1 MKKVLK
7 KFNRTLSIMLA
18 AAMVLTM
25 VPQTAMPVLAAEKEV
40 VEEASEASEVTD
52 VTPADEDN
60 ESADVKDADDTD
72 ISGDSDTTDD
82 EQGEST
88 EGDETP
94 VIDEGNN
101 SDENQNQE
109 ETPDVEEETIE
120 TPEEEAPMD
129 DTAEETEE
137 DASILSADTEAQAE
151 TKRISLAESEA
162 ATVSIYSVKNG
173 GTKTPLTKD
182 APYSIEDP
190 EQRAY
195 VRVEEQNADDLIEVM
210 YRGEGA
216 DDVWTSIYEEGNLGY
231 RIPDEKLHEN
241 LEIRVLRMRKI
252 TLDWQGGAN
261 WDSVGIFA
269 SAVRAES
276 NYKGN
281 LIVFGD
287 RLGDE
292 ELYGNKIYA
301 PKDTKVE
308 LTISPL
314 SENMQLSKVALQKGT
329 DAAAEQPID
338 EAKGTSTFTVADEI
352 ADDYTLTIDG
362 TASYEKAVLKGNIND
377 EWEEIIPDSKGIY
390 NVAPGNSYDLDAQKA
405 DGTAFVIAKVT
416 VEENGTDSTAIVAT
430 SQGGSGSWTLQVTAE
445 ASGKTLQVGL
455 YAAADATEPVDTITL
470 KVAPKIG
477 EVTIKGA
484 TGDKITQQIGTEVK
498 YALTLDN
505 KLSKDSLSAY
515 IKSKDAAGADVL
527 DRDNHYIS
535 DVGVE
540 DGSLVVTT
548 RASVKETSD
557 AGNIVIINDMNGAEV
572 ASVNLETKAP
582 AWVTAKPTL
591 KLVSATD
598 TKLIL
603 DIAAPKG
610 MALAGDDEK
619 ALFFYEVNAKGA
631 DVDKTKYVEADEQT
645 TRFTFKVIDKPL
657 GSGDKNTFEVTA
669 QLFLYNDD
677 DLWEGEEN
685 VKPDG
690 TEIAKSQKSTVL
702 KPATRKPYYAD
713 KITMKKEKA
722 ASALYTGQDA
732 QPVATVDFGKNA
744 SYNSGIDVEIY
755 DIPDGLAVV
764 NAEDEYV
771 YGGGHETAI
780 LGDDL
785 KVKVF
790 ANKDAKPGKYTIKA
804 RTTYNKDS
812 DSMENS
818 IVQATASV
826 QITVVQGIY
835 GIDATAPKKIYRKTN
850 SAATAKIAVTYN
862 GGNKSAA
869 PKTKKVTY
877 DLVGSED
884 TDAPAITVSG
894 ITVAN
899 GTIKIDKSYRLK
911 KGEEAREYT
920 VRVQAADYAG
930 NKAVDYVSFEVTET
944 AAAFGKVAVVKY
956 ESGRYRNLVPSD
968 GTKLPINALQDGA
981 EVVVV
986 QQGRNTV
993 GGYYLSDDIVDP
1005 ALYTLTPA
1013 KGTGICREDDN
1024 SNYITVSKLG
1034 KNLVFKATATDGSKT
1049 SVTSNKF
1056 DIVYDNSVLKDD
1068 VTVVWETKQDS
1079 GGELEKGKTV
1089 KLSEVPAGTVLTISV
1104 ADKDKKELSKNAS
1117 IYDYVLSATGAKTVK
1132 KYNGSLALD
1141 VIVNKNPA
1149 EITLK
1154 KGSEEVGKYKIE
1166 IPDLDEKA
1174 AAPKVSLKKGT
1185 KLYAVSSEQKLSFT
1199 MNKAVE
1205 GARYVQVSV
1214 QNNEADTEKLYW
1226 SLDNTETT
1234 LNVTDKEF
1242 NFDLNLLAEE
1252 GNDKPELKK
1261 GASIAFV
1268 FLDRDRKALT
1278 KTSNTVK
1285 IKTTALKKS
1294 YKLNTKYTLSTRD
1307 AFSAPLTAKE
1317 SGVENVAFT
1326 KLYNANFGGNVNKFR
1341 TGFGLNNGCLELKTY
1356 SHELSEGKYETRAIA
1371 EQEGWG
1377 KNDFIGFVEYT
1388 VSYVDGTEETFVTK
1402 IQVNLKKTTKGV
1414 VPTAYKYAASAVNVL
1429 NPGENKTT
1437 EGISYVTTGK
1447 LNADIRAAKL
1457 IYASGSG
1464 KNTTYALEDANSVV
1478 QVKKVSGNEIT
1489 FTIKGAQSKTATYNK
1504 AKLYVI
1510 PLSGM
1515 YAYENKYLDW
1525 KVEDWMKYGV
1535 ELKCNVSLKAAN
1547 SKGKIKNPA
1556 KSVSFLNVEPQKLAL
1571 EDGKGKMYYY
1581 AELPYTAGIFAEID
1595 DVKNPVEMT
1604 SKQANKDTKS
1614 FDEIKGLIKVRKVSN
1629 KNALGFYIDQEVFM
1643 DEVINIKTGEP
1654 SWSGVNFKQIELKV
1668 HFVGETEGTKAG
1680 TYTNAAPES
1689 FKISLT
1695 LPNPWDQ
1702 ISANENRL
1710 SEIIKMINGVD
1721 VAVDGIAYSSYSA
1734 ADRTVEVVANK
1745 PNVVIKKAVDDKKE
1759 AMARKL
1765 LADRD
1770 IERWVSNLKEIT
1782 VKTDLDKDEGGTK
1795 IPNNGDS
1802 EEFLIR
1808 VIEKY
1813 TNGIVS
1819 ELETENLSDPTWK
1832 DLYDYR
1838 SEINLTIVATPKNN
1852 DAATG
1857 SKEQEETCT
1866 VRFVIDEEAVAASG
1880 LDGAIAIAV
1889 RKLSEEGVIDSSI
1902 TGKYDAINHVITITG
1917 TDPDVDFIDAKNQ
1930 GRDRAVQILLS
1941 ELGEYMDNVE
1951 SLTFSYV
1958 ESDGTE
1964 DFVTVKKD
1972 GRETT
1977 EQYIADLVDTW
1988 TEKLVRKL
1996 NASYDGEGN
2005 PNAFGRLGGKSLFV
2019 EAKFKD
2025 ALESNQK
2032 YTMNFECDMGLRGL
2046 DAAINSAVNKLNSI
2060 NIPGVQEIKYDSDD
2074 STVEIIG
2081 DDGNQSI
2088 MDSKDSAKKETVQI
2102 LVNNMD
2108 ECMNDVQAVTFSYE
2122 EEDGT
2127 TNFVTVKRDD
2137 HKSTEQYISNLV
2149 DQWTEKLVNALAKQG
2164 KPQTYGSLNGKRLEV
2179 TVKYK
2184 DTTKPERTYLITFD
2198 VQ

>member
-1 MKKVLK
+1 
-7 KFNRTLSIMLA
+7 
-18 AAMVLTM
+18 MV
-25 VPQTAMPVLAAEKEV
+25 E
-40 VEEASEASEVTD
+40 
-52 VTPADEDN
+52 
-60 ESADVKDADDTD
+60 
-72 ISGDSDTTDD
+72 
-82 EQGEST
+82 
-88 EGDETP
+88 
-94 VIDEGNN
+94 
-101 SDENQNQE
+101 
-109 ETPDVEEETIE
+109 
-120 TPEEEAPMD
+120 
-129 DTAEETEE
+129 
-137 DASILSADTEAQAE
+137 
-151 TKRISLAESEA
+151 
-162 ATVSIYSVKNG
+162 
-173 GTKTPLTKD
+173 
-182 APYSIEDP
+182 
-190 EQRAY
+190 
-195 VRVEEQNADDLIEVM
+195 
-210 YRGEGA
+210 
-216 DDVWTSIYEEGNLGY
+216 
-231 RIPDEKLHEN
+231 
-241 LEIRVLRMRKI
+241 
-252 TLDWQGGAN
+252 
-261 WDSVGIFA
+261 
-269 SAVRAES
+269 
-276 NYKGN
+276 
-281 LIVFGD
+281 
-287 RLGDE
+287 
-292 ELYGNKIYA
+292 
-301 PKDTKVE
+301 
-308 LTISPL
+308 
-314 SENMQLSKVALQKGT
+314 
-329 DAAAEQPID
+329 
-338 EAKGTSTFTVADEI
+338 
-352 ADDYTLTIDG
+352 
-362 TASYEKAVLKGNIND
+362 
-377 EWEEIIPDSKGIY
+377 
-390 NVAPGNSYDLDAQKA
+390 
-405 DGTAFVIAKVT
+405 
-416 VEENGTDSTAIVAT
+416 
-430 SQGGSGSWTLQVTAE
+430 
-445 ASGKTLQVGL
+445 
-455 YAAADATEPVDTITL
+455 
-470 KVAPKIG
+470 
-477 EVTIKGA
+477 
-484 TGDKITQQIGTEVK
+484 
-498 YALTLDN
+498 
-505 KLSKDSLSAY
+505 
-515 IKSKDAAGADVL
+515 
-527 DRDNHYIS
+527 
-535 DVGVE
+535 
-540 DGSLVVTT
+540 
-548 RASVKETSD
+548 
-557 AGNIVIINDMNGAEV
+557 
-572 ASVNLETKAP
+572 
-582 AWVTAKPTL
+582 
-591 KLVSATD
+591 
-598 TKLIL
+598 
-603 DIAAPKG
+603 
-610 MALAGDDEK
+610 
-619 ALFFYEVNAKGA
+619 
-631 DVDKTKYVEADEQT
+631 
-645 TRFTFKVIDKPL
+645 
-657 GSGDKNTFEVTA
+657 
-669 QLFLYNDD
+669 
-677 DLWEGEEN
+677 
-685 VKPDG
+685 
-690 TEIAKSQKSTVL
+690 
-702 KPATRKPYYAD
+702 
-713 KITMKKEKA
+713 
-722 ASALYTGQDA
+722 
-732 QPVATVDFGKNA
+732 
-744 SYNSGIDVEIY
+744 
-755 DIPDGLAVV
+755 
-764 NAEDEYV
+764 
-771 YGGGHETAI
+771 
-780 LGDDL
+780 
-785 KVKVF
+785 
-790 ANKDAKPGKYTIKA
+790 
-804 RTTYNKDS
+804 
-812 DSMENS
+812 
-818 IVQATASV
+818 
-826 QITVVQGIY
+826 
-835 GIDATAPKKIYRKTN
+835 
-850 SAATAKIAVTYN
+850 
-862 GGNKSAA
+862 
-869 PKTKKVTY
+869 
-877 DLVGSED
+877 SED
-884 TDAPAITVSG
+884 TDVPAITVPG

-899 GTIKIDKSYRLK
+899 GTIKIDKSYRLQ
-911 KGEEAREYT
+911 KGEEAKKYT
-920 VRVQAADYAG
+920 VRVKAADYAG
-930 NKAVDYVSFEVTET
+930 NKAADYVSFEVTET

-956 ESGRYRNLVPSD
+956 DSEKKKYENLVPSD
-968 GTKLPINALQDGA
+968 GTKLPINELQDGA

-1013 KGTGICREDDN
+1013 KGTSICREDDN

-1214 QNNEADTEKLYW
+1214 QNNEADTEKLYR

-1242 NFDLNLLAEE
+1242 TFDLNLLAEE

-1547 SKGKIKNPA
+1547 SKGKIKSPA

-1614 FDEIKGLIKVRKVSN
+1614 FDDIKGLIKVRKVSN
-1629 KNALGFYIDQEVFM
+1629 KNALGFYIDQEAFM
-1643 DEVINIKTGEP
+1643 DKVINIKTGEP

-1759 AMARKL
+1759 AMAKKL
-1765 LADRD
+1765 MSDPSIAS
-1770 IERWVSNLKEIT
+1770 WVRNLKGIT
-1782 VKTDLDKDEGGTK
+1782 VKTNLDKDSTANEM
-1795 IPNNGDS
+1795 IPNEGDG
-1802 EEFLIR
+1802 EAFLIK
-1808 VIEKY
+1808 VIDEY
-1813 TNGIVS
+1813 TKELIS
-1819 ELETENLSDPTWK
+1819 ELGEDATWQALRDRRET
-1832 DLYDYR
+1832 
-1838 SEINLTIVATPKNN
+1838 INLTIVATPT
-1852 DAATG
+1852 DAAAATG

-1902 TGKYDAINHVITITG
+1902 TGRYNATNHEITITG

-1941 ELGEYMDNVE
+1941 ELGEYMDDVE
-1951 SLTFSYV
+1951 SLTFSYE
-1958 ESDGTE
+1958 ESDGTVYS
-1964 DFVTVKKD
+1964 VTVKKD
-1972 GRETT
+1972 GRKTT

-1996 NASYDGEGN
+1996 NASYNGEGN

-2025 ALESNQK
+2025 APEYEQK
-2032 YTMNFECDMGLRGL
+2032 YTMNFKCDMGLRGL
-2046 DAAINSAVNKLNSI
+2046 DAAIASAVNELNSI
-2060 NIPGVQEIKYDSDD
+2060 NILGVEKITYAPNDRTVKIIGND
-2074 STVEIIG
+2074 STQ
-2081 DDGNQSI
+2081 NI
-2088 MDSKDSAKKETVQI
+2088 MDSKNSAKKETVQT

-2108 ECMNDVQAVTFSYE
+2108 ECMSDVQEVTFSYK

-2127 TNFVTVKRDD
+2127 IKSVSVKRDD

-2149 DQWTEKLVNALAKQG
+2149 DQWTEKLVNALDKQG

>member
-1 MKKVLK
+1 M
-7 KFNRTLSIMLA
+7 
-18 AAMVLTM
+18 
-25 VPQTAMPVLAAEKEV
+25 
-40 VEEASEASEVTD
+40 
-52 VTPADEDN
+52 
-60 ESADVKDADDTD
+60 KDADDTD

-120 TPEEEAPMD
+120 TPEEEAPTD

-162 ATVSIYSVKNG
+162 ATVSIYSVKND
-173 GTKTPLTKD
+173 GTETSLTKD
-182 APYSIEDP
+182 VPYSIEDP

-195 VRVEEQNADDLIEVM
+195 VRVRKQNADDLIEVM

-292 ELYGNKIYA
+292 GLYGNKIYA

-362 TASYEKAVLKGNIND
+362 TASYEKAVLGGNINED
-377 EWEEIIPDSKGIY
+377 DGWGEIIPDSKGIY
-390 NVAPGNSYDLDAQKA
+390 NVAPGSNYDLSAKKA

-416 VEENGTDSTAIVAT
+416 VKENGTDSTAIAAT
-430 SQGGSGSWTLQVTAE
+430 SQGGSGPWTLQVTAE

-470 KVAPKIG
+470 KVAPKI
-477 EVTIKGA
+477 ERVTIKGA
-484 TGDKITQQIGTEVK
+484 TGDRITQQIGTKVK

-505 KLSKDSLSAY
+505 KLSKDRLSAH
-515 IKSKDAAGADVL
+515 IKEKDEAGADVL
-527 DRDNHYIS
+527 AASNSSILG
-535 DVGVE
+535 VTVE

-557 AGNIVIINDMNGAEV
+557 AGNIVIINDMNSAEV

-598 TKLIL
+598 TELIL
-603 DIAAPKG
+603 DITAPKG
-610 MALAGDDEK
+610 MALAADDEK

-631 DVDKTKYVEADEQT
+631 DVDKTKYVEANGQT

-669 QLFLYNDD
+669 QLFLYNNDGSWGD
-677 DLWEGEEN
+677 EEN
-685 VKPDG
+685 TKPVG

-722 ASALYTGQDA
+722 ASALYTGQGA

-755 DIPDGLAVV
+755 DIPTGLAVV
-764 NAEDEYV
+764 NAEGEYV
-771 YGGGHETAI
+771 YGDGHETAI

-785 KVKVF
+785 KVKVC
-790 ANKDAKPGKYTIKA
+790 AEGNAKPGKYTIKA
-804 RTTYNKDS
+804 RTTYNKGS

-835 GIDATAPKKIYRKTN
+835 NIDATAPEKIYRKTN

-862 GGNKSAA
+862 DGNKSAA

-877 DLVGSED
+877 DLVESED
-884 TDAPAITVSG
+884 TDVPAITVPG

-899 GTIKIDKSYRLK
+899 GTIKIDKSYRLQ
-911 KGEEAREYT
+911 KGEEAKKYT
-920 VRVQAADYAG
+920 VRVKAADYAG
-930 NKAVDYVSFEVTET
+930 NKAADYVSFEVTET

-956 ESGRYRNLVPSD
+956 DSEKKKYENLVPSD
-968 GTKLPINALQDGA
+968 GTKLPINELQDGA

-1013 KGTGICREDDN
+1013 KGTSICREDDN

-1214 QNNEADTEKLYW
+1214 QNNEADTEKLYR

-1242 NFDLNLLAEE
+1242 TFDLNLLAEE

-1547 SKGKIKNPA
+1547 SKGKIKSPA

-1614 FDEIKGLIKVRKVSN
+1614 FDDIKGLIKVRKVSN
-1629 KNALGFYIDQEVFM
+1629 KNALGFYIDQEAFM
-1643 DEVINIKTGEP
+1643 DKVINIKTGEP

-1759 AMARKL
+1759 AMAKKL
-1765 LADRD
+1765 MSDPSIAS
-1770 IERWVSNLKEIT
+1770 WVRNLKGIT
-1782 VKTDLDKDEGGTK
+1782 VKTNLDKDSTANEM
-1795 IPNNGDS
+1795 IPNEGDG
-1802 EEFLIR
+1802 EAFLIK
-1808 VIEKY
+1808 VIDEY
-1813 TNGIVS
+1813 TKELIS
-1819 ELETENLSDPTWK
+1819 ELGEDATWQALRDRRET
-1832 DLYDYR
+1832 
-1838 SEINLTIVATPKNN
+1838 INLTIVATPT
-1852 DAATG
+1852 DAAAATG

-1902 TGKYDAINHVITITG
+1902 TGRYNATNHEITITG

-1941 ELGEYMDNVE
+1941 ELGEYMDDVE
-1951 SLTFSYV
+1951 SLTFSYE
-1958 ESDGTE
+1958 ESDGTVYS
-1964 DFVTVKKD
+1964 VTVKKD
-1972 GRETT
+1972 GRKTT

-1996 NASYDGEGN
+1996 NASYNGEGN

-2025 ALESNQK
+2025 APEYEQK
-2032 YTMNFECDMGLRGL
+2032 YTMNFKCDMGLRGL
-2046 DAAINSAVNKLNSI
+2046 DAAIASAVNELNSI
-2060 NIPGVQEIKYDSDD
+2060 NILGVEKITYAPNDRTVKIIGND
-2074 STVEIIG
+2074 STQ
-2081 DDGNQSI
+2081 NI
-2088 MDSKDSAKKETVQI
+2088 MDSKNSAKKETVQT

-2108 ECMNDVQAVTFSYE
+2108 ECMSDVQEVTFSYK

-2127 TNFVTVKRDD
+2127 IKSVSVKRDD

-2149 DQWTEKLVNALAKQG
+2149 DQWTEKLVNALDKQG

>member
-25 VPQTAMPVLAAEKEV
+25 VPQTAMPVLAAENEV

-72 ISGDSDTTDD
+72 ISEDSEITDE

-88 EGDETP
+88 EDDETP

-120 TPEEEAPMD
+120 TPEEEAPTD

-151 TKRISLAESEA
+151 TKKISLAESEA
-162 ATVSIYSVKNG
+162 ATVSIYSVKDG
-173 GTKTPLTKD
+173 GTETTLTKD
-182 APYSIEDP
+182 VPYSIEDP

-195 VRVEEQNADDLIEVM
+195 VRVVEQNADDLIEVM

-216 DDVWTSIYEEGNLGY
+216 DDVWTSIYEEEDLGY

-261 WDSVGIFA
+261 WDSVKIFA

-287 RLGDE
+287 RLGDKE
-292 ELYGNKIYA
+292 VYGNKIYA

-362 TASYEKAVLKGNIND
+362 TASYEKAVLEGNIND
-377 EWEEIIPDSKGIY
+377 DWGEIIPDSKGIY
-390 NVAPGNSYDLDAQKA
+390 NVAPGSDYDLSAKKA

-416 VEENGTDSTAIVAT
+416 VKENGTDSTAIAAT

-470 KVAPKIG
+470 KVAPKI
-477 EVTIKGA
+477 ERVTIKGA
-484 TGDKITQQIGTEVK
+484 TGDRITQQIGTKVK

-505 KLSKDSLSAY
+505 KLSKDRLSAH
-515 IKSKDAAGADVL
+515 IKEKDEAGADVL
-527 DRDNHYIS
+527 VASNSSIL
-535 DVGVE
+535 DVTVE

-548 RASVKETSD
+548 KASVKETSS
-557 AGNIVIINDMNGAEV
+557 AGNVVIINDMNGAEV

-598 TKLIL
+598 TELIL

-610 MALAGDDEK
+610 MALVDDDK
-619 ALFFYEVNAKGA
+619 NALFFYEVNAKGA

-677 DLWEGEEN
+677 GLWGGEEN
-685 VKPDG
+685 VEPAG

-764 NAEDEYV
+764 DAEDKYV
-771 YGGGHETAI
+771 YGDGNGTATAI
-780 LGDDL
+780 LGNDL

-804 RTTYNKDS
+804 RTTYNKGS

-835 GIDATAPKKIYRKTN
+835 DIDATAPKKIYRKTN

-862 GGNKSAA
+862 DGNKSAA

-877 DLVGSED
+877 DLVESED
-884 TDAPAITVSG
+884 TDAPAITVPG

-899 GTIKIDKSYRLK
+899 GTIKIDKSYRLQ
-911 KGEEAREYT
+911 KGEEAKEYT
-920 VRVQAADYAG
+920 VRVKAADYEG
-930 NKAVDYVSFEVTET
+930 NTAADYVSFEVTET

-956 ESGRYRNLVPSD
+956 DSKKKKYENLVLSD
-968 GTKLPINALQDGA
+968 GTKLPINELQDGA

-986 QQGRNTV
+986 KQGRNTV
-993 GGYYLSDDIVDP
+993 GGYYLLDDIVDP

-1013 KGTGICREDDN
+1013 KGTSICREDDN

-1056 DIVYDNSVLKDD
+1056 DIVYDDSVPKNE
-1068 VTVVWETKQDS
+1068 VTVVWRTKQDS
-1079 GGELEKGKTV
+1079 GWELEKSGTA

-1104 ADKDKKELSKNAS
+1104 ADKDKKELSENVS

-1214 QNNEADTEKLYW
+1214 QNNEADTEKLYG
-1226 SLDNTETT
+1226 SLYDKETT

-1242 NFDLNLLAEE
+1242 SFDLSLPDYSKE
-1252 GNDKPELKK
+1252 NDEKPELKK

-1317 SGVENVAFT
+1317 SGVEDVAFT

-1356 SHELSEGKYETRAIA
+1356 YDEEAKETRAIA

-1388 VSYVDGTEETFVTK
+1388 VSYADGTKETFVTK

-1414 VPTAYKYAASAVNVL
+1414 VPTAYKYAASAVNAL

-1515 YAYENKYLDW
+1515 YAYENKYMDW
-1525 KVEDWMKYGV
+1525 GVNEWQKYGV

-1547 SKGKIKNPA
+1547 SKGKIKSPA

-1595 DVKNPVEMT
+1595 DVKKPVEMA
-1604 SKQANKDTKS
+1604 SKQANKDLKS
-1614 FDEIKGLIKVRKVSN
+1614 FDEIKDLIKVRKVSN
-1629 KNALGFYIDQEVFM
+1629 KNALGFYIDQELFM
-1643 DEVINIKTGEP
+1643 DKVINIKTGEP

-1745 PNVVIKKAVDDKKE
+1745 PNVVIKEAVDEKKE
-1759 AMARKL
+1759 AMAREL
-1765 LADRD
+1765 LSDPAIRS
-1770 IERWVSNLKEIT
+1770 WVSNLKEIT
-1782 VKTDLDKDEGGTK
+1782 VKTNLKKDEAGKK
-1795 IPNNGDS
+1795 ISNNGDNKA
-1802 EEFLIR
+1802 FLIQ
-1808 VIEKY
+1808 VIETY
-1813 TNGIVS
+1813 TEELIS
-1819 ELETENLSDPTWK
+1819 ELGEDATWK
-1832 DLYDYR
+1832 ALHDR
-1838 SEINLTIVATPKNN
+1838 RETINLTIVATPTN
-1852 DAATG
+1852 DAAATG
-1857 SKEQEETCT
+1857 SKKQEETCT

-1902 TGKYDAINHVITITG
+1902 TGRYDATNHEITITG

-1951 SLTFSYV
+1951 SLTFSYE

-2005 PNAFGRLGGKSLFV
+2005 PNAFGRLGGKSLSV
-2019 EAKFKD
+2019 EAKFKGVP
-2025 ALESNQK
+2025 ERKQQ
-2032 YTMNFECDMGLRGL
+2032 YTMNFKCDMGLRGL
-2046 DAAINSAVNKLNSI
+2046 DAAIASAVNELNTI
-2060 NIPGVQEIKYDSDD
+2060 NILGVEKITYAPNGSTVKIIGND
-2074 STVEIIG
+2074 STQ
-2081 DDGNQSI
+2081 NI
-2088 MDSKDSAKKETVQI
+2088 MDSKNSAKKETVQI

-2108 ECMNDVQAVTFSYE
+2108 ECMNDVQAVTFSYD

-2149 DQWTEKLVNALAKQG
+2149 DQWTEKLVNALVKQG
-2164 KPQTYGSLNGKRLEV
+2164 KPQTYESLDGKSLEV
-2179 TVKYK
+2179 RVKYK
-2184 DTTKPERTYLITFD
+2184 DTTKPERAYRITFD

>member
-25 VPQTAMPVLAAEKEV
+25 VPQTAMPVLAAENEV

-72 ISGDSDTTDD
+72 ISEDSEITDE

-88 EGDETP
+88 EDDETP

-120 TPEEEAPMD
+120 TPEEEAPTD

-151 TKRISLAESEA
+151 TKKISLAESEA
-162 ATVSIYSVKNG
+162 ATVSIYSVKDG
-173 GTKTPLTKD
+173 GTETTLTKD
-182 APYSIEDP
+182 VPYSIEDP

-195 VRVEEQNADDLIEVM
+195 VRVVEQNADDLIEVM

-216 DDVWTSIYEEGNLGY
+216 DDVWTSIYEEEDLGY

-261 WDSVGIFA
+261 WDSVKIFA

-287 RLGDE
+287 RLGDKE
-292 ELYGNKIYA
+292 VYGNKIYA

-362 TASYEKAVLKGNIND
+362 TASYEKAVLEGNIND
-377 EWEEIIPDSKGIY
+377 DWGEIIPDSKGIY
-390 NVAPGNSYDLDAQKA
+390 NVAPGSDYDLSAKKA
-405 DGTAFVIAKVT
+405 DGNAFVIAKVT
-416 VEENGTDSTAIVAT
+416 VKENGTDSTAIAAT

-470 KVAPKIG
+470 KVAPKI
-477 EVTIKGA
+477 ERVTIKGA
-484 TGDKITQQIGTEVK
+484 TGDRITQQIGTKVK

-505 KLSKDSLSAY
+505 KLSKDRLSAH
-515 IKSKDAAGADVL
+515 IKEKDEAGADVL
-527 DRDNHYIS
+527 VASNSSIL
-535 DVGVE
+535 DVTVE

-548 RASVKETSD
+548 KASVKETSS
-557 AGNIVIINDMNGAEV
+557 AGNVVIINDMNGAEV

-598 TKLIL
+598 TELIL

-610 MALAGDDEK
+610 MALVDDDK
-619 ALFFYEVNAKGA
+619 NALFFYEVNAKGA

-677 DLWEGEEN
+677 GLWGGEEN
-685 VKPDG
+685 VEPAG

-764 NAEDEYV
+764 DAEDKYV
-771 YGGGHETAI
+771 YGDGNGTATAI
-780 LGDDL
+780 LGNDL

-804 RTTYNKDS
+804 RTTYNKGS

-835 GIDATAPKKIYRKTN
+835 DIDATAPKKIYRKTN

-862 GGNKSAA
+862 DGNKSAA

-877 DLVGSED
+877 DLVESED
-884 TDAPAITVSG
+884 TDAPAITVPG

-899 GTIKIDKSYRLK
+899 GTIKIDKSYRLQ
-911 KGEEAREYT
+911 KGEEAKEYT
-920 VRVQAADYAG
+920 VRVKAADYEG
-930 NKAVDYVSFEVTET
+930 NTAADYVSFEVTET

-956 ESGRYRNLVPSD
+956 DSKKKKYENLVLSD
-968 GTKLPINALQDGA
+968 GTKLPINELQDGA

-986 QQGRNTV
+986 KQGRNTV
-993 GGYYLSDDIVDP
+993 GGYYLLDDIVDP

-1013 KGTGICREDDN
+1013 KGTSICREDDN

-1056 DIVYDNSVLKDD
+1056 DIVYDDSVPKNE
-1068 VTVVWETKQDS
+1068 VTVVWRTKQDS
-1079 GGELEKGKTV
+1079 GWELEKSGTA

-1104 ADKDKKELSKNAS
+1104 ADKDKKELSENVS

-1214 QNNEADTEKLYW
+1214 QNNEADTEKLYG
-1226 SLDNTETT
+1226 SLYDKETT

-1242 NFDLNLLAEE
+1242 SFDLSLPDYSKE
-1252 GNDKPELKK
+1252 NDEKPELKK

-1317 SGVENVAFT
+1317 SGVEDVAFT

-1356 SHELSEGKYETRAIA
+1356 YDEEAKETRAIA

-1388 VSYVDGTEETFVTK
+1388 VSYADGTKETFVTK

-1414 VPTAYKYAASAVNVL
+1414 VPTAYKYAASAVNAL

-1515 YAYENKYLDW
+1515 YAYENKYMDW
-1525 KVEDWMKYGV
+1525 GVNEWQKYGV

-1547 SKGKIKNPA
+1547 SKGKIKSPA

-1595 DVKNPVEMT
+1595 DVKKPVEMA
-1604 SKQANKDTKS
+1604 SKQANKDLKS
-1614 FDEIKGLIKVRKVSN
+1614 FDEIKDLIKVRKVSN
-1629 KNALGFYIDQEVFM
+1629 KNALGFYIDQELFM
-1643 DEVINIKTGEP
+1643 DKVINIKTGEP

-1745 PNVVIKKAVDDKKE
+1745 PNVVIKEAVDEKKE
-1759 AMARKL
+1759 AMAREL
-1765 LADRD
+1765 LSDPAIRS
-1770 IERWVSNLKEIT
+1770 WVSNLKEIT
-1782 VKTDLDKDEGGTK
+1782 VKTNLKKDEAGKK
-1795 IPNNGDS
+1795 ISNNGDNKA
-1802 EEFLIR
+1802 FLIQ
-1808 VIEKY
+1808 VIETY
-1813 TNGIVS
+1813 TEELIS
-1819 ELETENLSDPTWK
+1819 ELGEDATWK
-1832 DLYDYR
+1832 ALHDR
-1838 SEINLTIVATPKNN
+1838 RETINLTIVATPTN
-1852 DAATG
+1852 DAAATG
-1857 SKEQEETCT
+1857 SKKQEETCT

-1902 TGKYDAINHVITITG
+1902 TGRYDATNHEITITG

-1951 SLTFSYV
+1951 SLTFSYE

-2005 PNAFGRLGGKSLFV
+2005 PNAFGRLGGKSLSV
-2019 EAKFKD
+2019 EAKFKGVP
-2025 ALESNQK
+2025 ERKQQ
-2032 YTMNFECDMGLRGL
+2032 YTMNFKCDMGLRGL
-2046 DAAINSAVNKLNSI
+2046 DAAIASAVNELNTI
-2060 NIPGVQEIKYDSDD
+2060 NILGVEKITYAPNGSTVKIIGND
-2074 STVEIIG
+2074 STQ
-2081 DDGNQSI
+2081 NI
-2088 MDSKDSAKKETVQI
+2088 MDSKNSAKKETVQI

-2108 ECMNDVQAVTFSYE
+2108 ECMNDVQAVTFSYD

-2149 DQWTEKLVNALAKQG
+2149 DQWTEKLVNALVKQG
-2164 KPQTYGSLNGKRLEV
+2164 KPQTYESLDGKSLEV
-2179 TVKYK
+2179 RVKYK
-2184 DTTKPERTYLITFD
+2184 DTTKPERAYRITFD